1 MRKKLIA
8 LTCVIALSV
17 SSLIGCSSGNQ
28 SKEEKNLDKVTVAEV
43 THSVFYA
50 PQYAA
55 ITQGFFEEEGI
66 EIDLIDAQGADKTM
80 AALISGE
87 ADIGLMGPEA
97 SIYVYNQGSE
107 DYAINFAQLTKRDG
121 SFIVSREKNDN
132 FSYKDL
138 EGKEILGGRAGGMP
152 LMTLEYLLKKEGL
165 TIGEDTTNGNVNV
178 RTDVQ
183 YGVMAGAFAAGEADY
198 TTAFEPT
205 ATQLEKEGSGYIVTS
220 VGKDAGEIPFTCY
233 SATKS
238 YMKENKDL
246 IQRFTNALYKGQ
258 QWVQQSSDEEI
269 AKAMQPFF
277 KETSLEDLKVVAQ
290 KYKEIDAW
298 SSEPTLTSKSL
309 SNLMNVM
316 VEAGELDKNISYD
329 TVYNSVV
336 TTSYAEK
343 TIENNK

>member
-1 MRKKLIA
+1 MRKKIIA
-8 LTCVIALSV
+8 LTSAIVLGIC
-17 SSLIGCSSGNQ
+17 SLTGCSSGDQ
-28 SKEEKNLDKVTVAEV
+28 TKEEKKLDKVTVAEV

-55 ITQGFFEEEGI
+55 ITQGFFKEEGI

-138 EGKEILGGRAGGMP
+138 EDKEILGGRAGGVP

-165 TIGEDTTNGNVNV
+165 TIGEDTASGNVNV

-183 YGVMAGAFAAGEADY
+183 
-198 TTAFEPT
+198 
-205 ATQLEKEGSGYIVTS
+205 LS
-220 VGKDAGEIPFTCY
+220 V
-233 SATKS
+233 
-238 YMKENKDL
+238 
-246 IQRFTNALYKGQ
+246 
-258 QWVQQSSDEEI
+258 SS
-269 AKAMQPFF
+269 
-277 KETSLEDLKVVAQ
+277 
-290 KYKEIDAW
+290 
-298 SSEPTLTSKSL
+298 
-309 SNLMNVM
+309 
-316 VEAGELDKNISYD
+316 
-329 TVYNSVV
+329 
-336 TTSYAEK
+336 
-343 TIENNK
+343 